1 MDELFNTQPK
11 VTRYRP
17 TVLGTRQFALLTIGY
32 ILELLPVPSLF
43 RGQLE
48 LTANLITIFLNDH
61 LILKIEINS

>member
-48 LTANLITIFLNDH
+48 LTPLESWKVSRKLDNHFF
-61 LILKIEINS
+61 K